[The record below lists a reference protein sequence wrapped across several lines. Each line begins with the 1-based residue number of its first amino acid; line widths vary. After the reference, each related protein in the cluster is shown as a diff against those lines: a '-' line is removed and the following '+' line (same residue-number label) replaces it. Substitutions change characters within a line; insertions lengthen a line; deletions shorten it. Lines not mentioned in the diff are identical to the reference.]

1 MKKLHIHMLLTILPV
16 IIAVILALIFISGI
30 TANSVT
36 VEQNS
41 KYMDAEMNAQVQSV
55 SKEIDSVKAM
65 SMELSSLVSA
75 TYHTS
80 SLEDYEAIFA
90 KTIADNDM
98 VLGSGIWFEPNVYD
112 ASQKYVGPYF
122 YKEDGK
128 IVTTLDYSNAE
139 YDYFNQ
145 EYYLNVANGTK
156 EPVITN
162 PYYDSYS
169 GLVMSSCSMPIYDGD
184 TFIGCITVDMQLETI
199 QNLIS
204 AVKVGK
210 KGFATLITADGT
222 YISCKD
228 TQKVAD
234 GLRITEDSN
243 ESIAKL
249 GKKVISEE
257 KGTLSYTDDVKY
269 TAYYTTFSDLGW
281 KLILSMPREE
291 LIAPIRKQI
300 SIMIF
305 VGAIGLFLSIVI
317 IIYQVTKISKSLNLV
332 TNFAGEIAD
341 GNLTSEP
348 LSVKRKDE
356 LGVMSNSLS
365 MMHDSLKSI
374 IGTTMTLT
382 GEITDSSSHLHDIS
396 ESLQQ
401 QFEQIQTYMTDISNA
416 MSNTSAATEQ
426 VNASSEEVNA
436 SINLC
441 AEKVNDSNQ
450 IVNEIRDRAKNI
462 QSKCLS
468 SQSRTNELVSG
479 FEEDLSHNIENSK
492 IVQSIGDLAD
502 IVSGIAEQINLL
514 SLNASIEAARAG
526 EQGKGFAVVASE
538 IGSLAS
544 ETSETVNK
552 IKTTVSDVHGA
563 FSSLT
568 DSSNRMLNFV
578 GDTVSSD
585 YNFFVD
591 VAQQYGNDAENI
603 KELTDNIDEMINN
616 IRTIM
621 NEVVLAI
628 QSVAEST
635 LETSD
640 KSESIMTS
648 VTNVSHIIND
658 VASLSNSQKQIS
670 GDLSQV
676 VSGFRTK

>member
-1 MKKLHIHMLLTILPV
+1 
-16 IIAVILALIFISGI
+16 
-30 TANSVT
+30 
-36 VEQNS
+36 
-41 KYMDAEMNAQVQSV
+41 
-55 SKEIDSVKAM
+55 
-65 SMELSSLVSA
+65 
-75 TYHTS
+75 
-80 SLEDYEAIFA
+80 
-90 KTIADNDM
+90 
-98 VLGSGIWFEPNVYD
+98 
-112 ASQKYVGPYF
+112 
-122 YKEDGK
+122 
-128 IVTTLDYSNAE
+128 
-139 YDYFNQ
+139 
-145 EYYLNVANGTK
+145 
-156 EPVITN
+156 
-162 PYYDSYS
+162 
-169 GLVMSSCSMPIYDGD
+169 
-184 TFIGCITVDMQLETI
+184 
-199 QNLIS
+199 
-204 AVKVGK
+204 
-210 KGFATLITADGT
+210 
-222 YISCKD
+222 
-228 TQKVAD
+228 
-234 GLRITEDSN
+234 
-243 ESIAKL
+243 
-249 GKKVISEE
+249 
-257 KGTLSYTDDVKY
+257 
-269 TAYYTTFSDLGW
+269 
-281 KLILSMPREE
+281 
-291 LIAPIRKQI
+291 
-300 SIMIF
+300 
-305 VGAIGLFLSIVI
+305 
-317 IIYQVTKISKSLNLV
+317 
-332 TNFAGEIAD
+332 
-341 GNLTSEP
+341 
-348 LSVKRKDE
+348 
-356 LGVMSNSLS
+356 
-365 MMHDSLKSI
+365 I

-603 KELTDNIDEMINN
+603 KELTDNIDEMISN